1 MLFLKTLASPIAN
14 MKGFRG
20 NSHILS
26 IAMFDIHICIAHNN
40 EIKLYIK
47 VANTMTVKLAIE

>member
-20 NSHILS
+20 NSHILL
-26 IAMFDIHICIAHNN
+26 IATFDIHIAHNN

-47 VANTMTVKLAIE
+47 VANTMTVKLAIK